1 MTQNKIFTLLMAFGV
16 AAFLSCNNSADT
28 TANNS
33 DSTAANSA
41 AGSSTST
48 SNYSAYA
55 DEIEK
60 NSSQGNYINP
70 KTGKAYGKLNVN
82 RETGEITDEN
92 NEPVWRYVDRRTWWV
107 YGVDDD
113 WYWTKLGEAKMDN
126 DQLLYKDNSGNWVTY
141 EKAWSTNEETINKTW
156 KAKSG
161 DAKIKF
167 DKDGDIK
174 YKDDSTRIKYDADDN
189 KIKADSS
196 K

>member
-1 MTQNKIFTLLMAFGV
+1 MALGV
-16 AAFLSCNNSADT
+16 AAFVSCNSSSDT
-28 TANNS
+28 TADNA
-33 DSTAANSA
+33 DSTGVNNTE
-41 AGSSTST
+41 GSNTST
-48 SNYSAYA
+48 GSYSAYA

-60 NSSQGNYINP
+60 NSSEGNYINP
-70 KTGKAYGKLNVN
+70 RTGKAYNKLTVN

-92 NEPVWRYVDRRTWWV
+92 NEPVWRYVDKRSWWV

-113 WYWTKLGEAKMDN
+113 WNWTKLGEARMDN
-126 DQLLYKDNSGNWVTY
+126 DQLLYKDNSGNWVSY
-141 EKAWSTNEETINKTW
+141 DKAWTTNDETINKSW

-174 YKDDSTRIKYDADDN
+174 YKDDSTTIKYDADDN
-189 KIKADSS
+189 KIKTDSS